1 MSKQNQRRAVVL
13 SEELIDALSKYAS
26 KKHISVSETI
36 RQFIEQ
42 GLSVETYKQHQT
54 EIRSYIREEIETV
67 LPVIIKPYME
77 RLIKMQANATR
88 TSAAALMGT
97 ISVIAENY
105 VDETTP
111 EEILANALKL
121 STRILKTRPRPDEEY
136 LAEAREWLSAD
147 LGKTNDS

>member
-1 MSKQNQRRAVVL
+1 MPRKNLERSVVMSQEMA
-13 SEELIDALSKYAS
+13 DALNKYSSKMN
-26 KKHISVSETI
+26 ISTSQAI
-36 RQFIEQ
+36 RLFIEQ
-42 GLSVETYKQHQT
+42 GLSVDSYKSHQT
-54 EIRSYIREEIETV
+54 EIRNYIRDEIETV

-105 VDETTP
+105 VDEATP

-121 STRILKTRPRPDEEY
+121 STRILKTRLKSDEEY

-147 LGKTNDS
+147 LGRPNDS